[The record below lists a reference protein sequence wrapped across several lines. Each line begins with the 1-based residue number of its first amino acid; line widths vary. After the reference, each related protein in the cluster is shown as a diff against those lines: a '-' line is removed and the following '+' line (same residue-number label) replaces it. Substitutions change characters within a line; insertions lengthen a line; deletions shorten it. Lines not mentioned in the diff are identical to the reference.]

1 MTGLGSSNTPR
12 PVVHEVLAVYF
23 LSIVLDSPNWIIFET
38 KVEENHQHIII
49 HYFSSRVRV
58 IMSWAMRTAGAT
70 LRRAESVTIRCG

>member
-38 KVEENHQHIII
+38 KVGEN
-49 HYFSSRVRV
+49 
-58 IMSWAMRTAGAT
+58 
-70 LRRAESVTIRCG
+70 

>member
-38 KVEENHQHIII
+38 KVGENHHKIIRNHQHIIN
-49 HYFSSRVRV
+49 SLAV
-58 IMSWAMRTAGAT
+58 
-70 LRRAESVTIRCG
+70 